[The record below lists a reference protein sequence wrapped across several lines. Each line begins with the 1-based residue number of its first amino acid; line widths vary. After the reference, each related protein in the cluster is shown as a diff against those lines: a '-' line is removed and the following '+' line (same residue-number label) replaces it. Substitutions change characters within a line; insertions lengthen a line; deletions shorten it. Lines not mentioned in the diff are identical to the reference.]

1 MAEAHQVSLSSGETG
16 PDAPNQTVPE
26 TSNLGAHGISIP
38 TGPEEV
44 AETPI
49 GEEPV
54 GDRPDWLPEKFE
66 SPEALAKAYSSLE
79 ARMGTQPAPEAS
91 EAPEAAEPTESTG
104 VSTEALQPFYDEYS
118 ETGEL
123 AEESFAALEQM
134 GLSRD
139 LVSSF
144 MAGQRASHEA
154 ELNKIYGEVGG
165 PEAYQAALG
174 WAVQAMSPE
183 EIQAFNEQVET
194 GDYAT
199 AMVDVRGLMAMH
211 AQSGHAG
218 VNAPQLLQTEPVGT
232 GGAIYESLEQVMSD
246 MKSPEYKND
255 PAFRAKVQQKISRSQ
270 VM

>member
-16 PDAPNQTVPE
+16 PDAPNQSVPE
-26 TSNLGAHGISIP
+26 ASDLGAHGISIP

-54 GDRPDWLPEKFE
+54 GDRPEWLPEKFE
-66 SPEALAKAYSSLE
+66 SPEALAKAYASLE
-79 ARMGTQPAPEAS
+79 ARMGSQPAPEAS
-91 EAPEAAEPTESTG
+91 EAPEVSETTG
-104 VSTEALQPFYDEYS
+104 VSTEALQPFYDEYAQ
-118 ETGEL
+118 TGDL
-123 AEESFAALEQM
+123 AEESFVALEQM

-144 MAGQRASHEA
+144 MAGQKATHEA

-194 GDYAT
+194 GDFAT
-199 AMVDVRGLMAMH
+199 AMVAVRGLMAMH
-211 AQSGHAG
+211 AQSGASG
-218 VNAPQLLQTEPVGT
+218 VNSPQLLQTEATGT
-232 GGAIYESLEQVMSD
+232 GGAIYESLEQVMAD